1 MVSAPSTA
9 RAAAASG
16 LRAASMPM
24 PPHVRALT
32 VASGVCG
39 VVGTALLAAFFAFA
53 DPFTTSGGPW
63 HWAGRANDV
72 VGSLAWFLLIPA
84 VAWFAFVL
92 RDVLVR
98 VWSALTVVGLAAMAV
113 AGPLLVREQITLD
126 DQYAV
131 SAVGLPLVVGWVWL
145 VSRRG
150 ARWGAIGGV
159 AAATGRATVL
169 VFVLGAV
176 VGLAGLALLPW
187 GSPALVVA
195 LVPGVLGWVALT
207 AWPLVLGIRPPTV
220 DAAVRALMNQL
231 TRACI
236 AGYRAT
242 GGRFMGRAKGAPV
255 LLLTTTGRRS
265 GLVRS
270 VAVVFAEVDDALR
283 GDGDERRPGRAPGV
297 VLQPRRGPRCGR
309 RDRPAGPGGPG
320 AGASERRLRR
330 RPHGAH
336 HGVPE
341 ARALLDHHAPAYPA
355 APADPGRP
363 VTPPREAATMS
374 AWVLRPRDGG

>member
-1 MVSAPSTA
+1 MVSAPSAA
-9 RAAAASG
+9 RAGAASG
-16 LRAASMPM
+16 LRAAPMPM

-92 RDVLVR
+92 RDGLVR

-113 AGPLLVREQITLD
+113 AGPLLVHEQITLD

-220 DAAVRALMNQL
+220 DAAVRELMNQL

-270 VAVVFAEVDDALR
+270 VAVVFAEVDDAYVVMATN
-283 GDGDERRPGRAPGV
+283 GGRAALPGWYFNLVADPDADVEIGPRVRV
-297 VLQPRRGPRCGR
+297 VRALELQNGDYDDARTVLTTAYPRLEHYWTTTPRRIPLL
-309 RDRPAGPGGPG
+309 
-320 AGASERRLRR
+320 RLT
-330 RPHGAH
+330 P
-336 HGVPE
+336 V
-341 ARALLDHHAPAYPA
+341 
-355 APADPGRP
+355 DP
-363 VTPPREAATMS
+363 
-374 AWVLRPRDGG
+374 

>member
-16 LRAASMPM
+16 LPAASMPM

-63 HWAGRANDV
+63 HWAGRANDL

-145 VSRRG
+145 ASRRAEAIS
-150 ARWGAIGGV
+150 ARPS
-159 AAATGRATVL
+159 ATTRT
-169 VFVLGAV
+169 
-176 VGLAGLALLPW
+176 
-187 GSPALVVA
+187 
-195 LVPGVLGWVALT
+195 
-207 AWPLVLGIRPPTV
+207 R
-220 DAAVRALMNQL
+220 LM
-231 TRACI
+231 RC
-236 AGYRAT
+236 
-242 GGRFMGRAKGAPV
+242 GAP
-255 LLLTTTGRRS
+255 TAARQ
-265 GLVRS
+265 
-270 VAVVFAEVDDALR
+270 AVSFA
-283 GDGDERRPGRAPGV
+283 P
-297 VLQPRRGPRCGR
+297 
-309 RDRPAGPGGPG
+309 
-320 AGASERRLRR
+320 S
-330 RPHGAH
+330 
-336 HGVPE
+336 
-341 ARALLDHHAPAYPA
+341 
-355 APADPGRP
+355 
-363 VTPPREAATMS
+363 S
-374 AWVLRPRDGG
+374 SSSS